1 MMMIGENICVMLVK
15 IVLLAL
21 ALATCQFHGAA
32 AFVLSTSTTSRAA
45 FEPTRTFQQRQLLRH
60 RQRCDTSRV
69 ILAEARR
76 LQTNV
81 DPTFAPVQLSHDAAT
96 ALLQEKGAQLLELS
110 IFPHRPLGCT
120 VEESLAALEESVS
133 SSSSSAHNYVFV
145 SKIVPGGNAEQAG
158 LQTGD
163 VLVGLSGLFDGEIM
177 DVTHV
182 GVEKIKGL
190 VGCRNEDEPLVVRVV
205 RGTSISDRHE
215 EALVEL
221 CSNPG
226 SSDSEVEQC
235 LLDFLQAGYYDE
247 NSGPINGFTAA
258 KEVEAPSLSIEED
271 ADGLVDNL
279 CNMWANDIPGT
290 SSAAAVAA
298 AAAAVHPNER
308 GNAPEPKVKP
318 WSSRSSPSGTW
329 VRDPATGKMRN
340 LDA

>member
-1 MMMIGENICVMLVK
+1 M
-15 IVLLAL
+15 
-21 ALATCQFHGAA
+21 
-32 AFVLSTSTTSRAA
+32 
-45 FEPTRTFQQRQLLRH
+45 
-60 RQRCDTSRV
+60 
-69 ILAEARR
+69 
-76 LQTNV
+76 QTNV
-81 DPTFAPVQLSHDAAT
+81 DPTVASASQLAHDPAA
-96 ALLQEKGAQLLELS
+96 ALLQETGAQLLELS

-120 VEESLAALEESVS
+120 VEESLAALGESSTS
-133 SSSSSAHNYVFV
+133 SAASAAAHNYVFV
-145 SKIVPGGNAEQAG
+145 SKIVSGGNAEQAG

-163 VLVGLSGLFDGEIM
+163 VVVGLSGLFDGEIIN
-177 DVTHV
+177 VSHV

-205 RGTSISDRHE
+205 RGTSIPARHE

-235 LLDFLQAGYYDE
+235 LLDFLQSGYYDE
-247 NSGPINGFTAA
+247 NTSSINGFTSG
-258 KEVEAPSLSIEED
+258 KDIDAPILSIEEE

-279 CNMWANDIPGT
+279 CNMWANELPGT
-290 SSAAAVAA
+290 SLAAAA
-298 AAAAVHPNER
+298 AAAAVQPNEL
-308 GNAPEPKVKP
+308 GNTPEPKVKP